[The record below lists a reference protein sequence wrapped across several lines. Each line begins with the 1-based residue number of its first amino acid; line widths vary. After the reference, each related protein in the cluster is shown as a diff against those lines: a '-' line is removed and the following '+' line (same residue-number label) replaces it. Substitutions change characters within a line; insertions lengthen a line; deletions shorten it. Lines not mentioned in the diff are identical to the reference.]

1 MTTAKTFRLRLGRW
15 LERKSDDA
23 VLRAL
28 LGAMLTTT
36 AMVLAF
42 DYAELNARS
51 SQPTSITRAAPAVS
65 DDPVPV
71 ARPDGGKGPGNRLS
85 DASFRSRMAFDLVAD
100 GRLMA
105 TGTIEPGTAE
115 RFAVEIEKRGG
126 YVKTIVLHSPG
137 GSVSDALAM
146 GRLIRSRA
154 FATEVENGRTCA
166 SSCPL
171 VFASGVERRAGEK
184 SAIGVHQV
192 FAVDPTRPARA
203 ASMDDGQ
210 RVSAQCQKFLRDMGV
225 DPQVWLHAMETP
237 KEQLYYFK
245 PDELVALKLVT
256 RYGDRPA
263 TEARVR
269 S

>member
-1 MTTAKTFRLRLGRW
+1 MTTAKTFRSRLGRW
-15 LERKSDDA
+15 LESKSDDA
-23 VLRAL
+23 VLCAL
-28 LGAMLTTT
+28 FGAMLTTT

-42 DYAELNARS
+42 DYAELEARS
-51 SQPTSITRAAPAVS
+51 SQPTSIKRAAPAVF
-65 DDPVPV
+65 DDLVPV

-85 DASFRSRMAFDLVAD
+85 DASFRSRMSFDLVAD

-115 RFAVEIEKRGG
+115 RFALEIEKRGG

-171 VFASGVERRAGEK
+171 VFAGGVERRVGEK

-245 PDELVALKLVT
+245 PDELIALKLAT
-256 RYGDRPA
+256 RHGDRPA

>member
-42 DYAELNARS
+42 DYAELDARS
-51 SQPTSITRAAPAVS
+51 SEPTSITRAAPAVS
-65 DDPVPV
+65 DDLVPV

-171 VFASGVERRAGEK
+171 VFAGGVERRAGRSQP
-184 SAIGVHQV
+184 SAC
-192 FAVDPTRPARA
+192 TRSSPWIRRGPQGPPAWTT
-203 ASMDDGQ
+203 
-210 RVSAQCQKFLRDMGV
+210 VSACPRSARNSCATWGS
-225 DPQVWLHAMETP
+225 
-237 KEQLYYFK
+237 
-245 PDELVALKLVT
+245 T
-256 RYGDRPA
+256 RRSGCMRWKRP
-263 TEARVR
+263 R
-269 S
+269 SSCIISSPTSSSR

>member
-1 MTTAKTFRLRLGRW
+1 
-15 LERKSDDA
+15 
-23 VLRAL
+23 
-28 LGAMLTTT
+28 
-36 AMVLAF
+36 MVLAF

-171 VFASGVERRAGEK
+171 VFAGGVERRAGEK